1 MAIKITAYNANNDS
15 SGIDLNAYFAD
26 IEINY
31 SPVGYGYFSS
41 GTYSG
46 EEYATTEQPNLIPD
60 TSKQA
65 IVFEFGWGDCFQL

>member
-41 GTYSG
+41 GHLFRRRICHHRT
-46 EEYATTEQPNLIPD
+46 A
-60 TSKQA
+60 
-65 IVFEFGWGDCFQL
+65 